1 MSPAPP
7 LFQPASLAHG
17 LSPRWCSACGQL
29 KRNSTHCFTCCQGLA
44 QDMPSTKIHRAS
56 PYALRDMLQSS
67 SPGTLEIQDVS
78 ILTPELLSCFCLPI
92 QSMAHSKLNGVEQPQ
107 IQNPIITSPSL
118 LLYPV
123 SILVE
128 KRLGPFPTQSCFTT
142 CHSLLCWFS

>member
-1 MSPAPP
+1 
-7 LFQPASLAHG
+7 
-17 LSPRWCSACGQL
+17 
-29 KRNSTHCFTCCQGLA
+29 
-44 QDMPSTKIHRAS
+44 MPSTKIHRAS

-92 QSMAHSKLNGVEQPQ
+92 QSMAHSKLNGAEQPQ